1 MTRPKGFEKI
11 YKSFIYV
18 PASNGG
24 DDYQFAINS
33 DDYTWS
39 LEPTRKERIW
49 LSPPSHQFSRCVF
62 VDFYW
67 SIGEW
72 NASSVVIGNGTND
85 SRLLK
90 RGLIHHKHFESIE
103 AFKTFLVIELTN
115 FIESKQLLP
124 NH

>member
-18 PASNGG
+18 PASNG

-33 DDYTWS
+33 DDNNWS
-39 LEPTRKERIW
+39 TEPNRQERIW
-49 LSPPSHQFSRCVF
+49 LSPPSYRFGRCVF

-67 SIGEW
+67 SVGEW